1 MRGRPRDQHIN
12 VRVTPE
18 ERAAIMTRSTAFG
31 MAPST
36 FMRQSAMLRE
46 EKPVRVA
53 DADELTAMRT
63 DLKRIGNLLNQC
75 TRALHT
81 HGPDDATLPLLRG
94 ATANV
99 SDAALGISRL
109 LAETEE
115 RRRL

>member
-1 MRGRPRDQHIN
+1 MRGKPRDQHVN
-12 VRVTPE
+12 VRLTAE
-18 ERAAIMTRSTAFG
+18 ERAAIMARSAAFG

-36 FMRQSAMLRE
+36 FMRESALLSG

-53 DADELTAMRT
+53 KAGELAAMRT

-81 HGPDDATLPLLRG
+81 HGPDDAALPLLRA

-99 SDAALGISRL
+99 SDAASGISRL
-109 LAETEE
+109 LAGTEE
-115 RRRL
+115 RSRK